1 MCLFKYIL
9 SIEHDGVD
17 PAHLLEDHEH
27 DANHQRLV
35 DTRILQVRQLEFR
48 ALGGKQ
54 NNVNHQAKLPTFS
67 PTVVE
72 LQLRRAKAPW
82 PENLVLYHL
91 LITCF
96 LNAAALPFDRSV
108 WST

>member
-1 MCLFKYIL
+1 MSYLKMCLFKYIL

-17 PAHLLEDHEH
+17 PAHLLEDHQH

-54 NNVNHQAKLPTFS
+54 NNVSHQAKLPTFS
-67 PTVVE
+67 P
-72 LQLRRAKAPW
+72 QW
-82 PENLVLYHL
+82 
-91 LITCF
+91 
-96 LNAAALPFDRSV
+96 LNYN
-108 WST
+108 